1 MNERSKRS
9 LFFNLQD
16 NLFYLCLKPSV
27 SKTKMTIL
35 FLNIFLSSSSSFP
48 SRKSFLTHLPLIYP
62 YVHPPHCTSRVSQCL
77 PYLVLHSHFP
87 SSGHHNVS
95 RDWYPSHPAGLPAS
109 PSHTQAPPCSEWVP
123 TVVLHKAE
131 PEGRA
136 WIQACWEEI
145 LENRVE
151 EAGKDSG
158 KKEKLSVWS
167 IVSRSLRLPT
177 GIDITRPPGRHPHAS
192 SHCASEGWAQAPVVG
207 TESGKDNL
215 GICETFR

>member
-1 MNERSKRS
+1 MRPVGS
-9 LFFNLQD
+9 
-16 NLFYLCLKPSV
+16 P
-27 SKTKMTIL
+27 T
-35 FLNIFLSSSSSFP
+35 FLLAATTP
-48 SRKSFLTHLPLIYP
+48 ATPLASTP
-62 YVHPPHCTSRVSQCL
+62 VPATPR
-77 PYLVLHSHFP
+77 LHHA
-87 SSGHHNVS
+87 H
-95 RDWYPSHPAGLPAS
+95 
-109 PSHTQAPPCSEWVP
+109 SEWVP

-151 EAGKDSG
+151 EAGKDLG

-207 TESGKDNL
+207 TESRKDNL
-215 GICETFR
+215 GICETFH